1 VETLLISAV
10 VAVTVALI
18 SFVGQRG
25 TARGPSVSVQE
36 RLSADQEL
44 LRQGLMAEVN
54 RLNTDVA
61 VLRVRVAELEKEN
74 RFFRGLLGER
84 IPPMGV

>member
-25 TARGPSVSVQE
+25 TTRGPSVSVQE